1 MNLGGAK
8 VKAGLCSTLYTGH
21 GRELA
26 GKACV
31 HYGRGTNLVD
41 YWEGIFPQI
50 MMSSTYASQHSPARS
65 CNASL
70 IRRCG
75 AVSEIARKE
84 HSNVAKRFVLGTN
97 VTQRPVNSFEAMSVL
112 GRSFVPNKKVNSF

>member
-1 MNLGGAK
+1 MAEVQISL
-8 VKAGLCSTLYTGH
+8 TTG
-21 GRELA
+21 RA
-26 GKACV
+26 S
-31 HYGRGTNLVD
+31 
-41 YWEGIFPQI
+41 FPQI